1 MPIQK
6 KKKKKP
12 KAQKEK
18 TPAVSQ
24 KVTQIVRVNVGDTKP
39 KPRRRRAPAKKK
51 EQPFAFGGG
60 GGGGLA
66 QVVQAPQATQDV
78 LQQSKELREIVN
90 RLQTSPAQQT
100 LRGSEQGGQAEQQIA
115 SADQPVTRGQFRQ
128 IMGQVVGYQ
137 GEQMNL
143 AGERLEALNQAIHAL
158 GKPPAESESDISVT
172 ELHDPAQNITSTL
185 VEPPV
190 TTPMRMGRG
199 KARTTEQNQS
209 DLDEWAASGLT
220 QKEFAQQKGISFNTL
235 ATIARPHG
243 GINAYRRSKGLSTK
257 KKKRGEKASED
268 SDSGDETDFS

>member
-12 KAQKEK
+12 KAKEK

-60 GGGGLA
+60 GGGSGLA
-66 QVVQAPQATQDV
+66 QVVQAPQATQEV

-100 LRGSEQGGQAEQQIA
+100 LLGAERGGQAEQQIA

-143 AGERLEALNQAIHAL
+143 AGERLEALNQAVHAL
-158 GKPPAESESDISVT
+158 GKPPAPAESESDISVT
-172 ELHDPAQNITSTL
+172 ELHDPAQNIASTL

-190 TTPMRMGRG
+190 TTPVRMGRG
-199 KARTTEQNQS
+199 KARTAEQNQS
-209 DLDEWAASGLT
+209 DLDAWAASGLT
-220 QKEFAQQKGISFNTL
+220 QKEFAQQQGISFNTL

-243 GINAYRRSKGLSTK
+243 GINSYRRSKGISTK
-257 KKKRGEKASED
+257 KKKGKASEE